1 MARKYPKFLWSN
13 PSNTKSSGPFIVHTQ
28 HPRFIVQPKFDE
40 KRNLIH
46 TSVVEIWEEEQSF
59 VDVWEIQKE
68 IPTWF
73 NESGRYQSIHEHDK
87 VICGLSQLEFLKND
101 SNREHFTVDEARKV
115 VQILFPLKAKN
126 VYRGSTSYGIKHRL
140 EQISAYFSK
149 RHSYK
154 YCGNDTLIKAMEL
167 EGFKSVT
174 EEGSNP
180 YFNVY
185 KKDVMATY
193 SLFR

>member
-13 PSNTKSSGPFIVHTQ
+13 PSNAKSSGPFIVHTQ

-87 VICGLSQLEFLKND
+87 LLCGLSQLEFLKD
-101 SNREHFTVDEARKV
+101 RREHFTIDEARKV
-115 VQILFPLKAKN
+115 IQILFPFKAKKIHH
-126 VYRGSTSYGIKHRL
+126 GSSSYGLKHRL
-140 EQISAYFSK
+140 EHISNYMSK
-149 RHSYK
+149 GHGYK
-154 YCGNDTLIKAMEL
+154 YCSNDTLIKAFAL
-167 EGFKSVT
+167 EGFNSAI
-174 EEGSNP
+174 EDGSPNP
-180 YFNVY
+180 CFNIY
-185 KKDVMATY
+185 KKDVVTAY
-193 SLFR
+193 HLFR